1 MSITLCLP
9 PAANEPREPVKVPL
23 TEAETTT
30 TLPARH
36 LIDRVAPDPD
46 NPGTLAVW
54 IEVATQR
61 ARPVD
66 VRFAIVARDATAPPR
81 SQFLGHVMWQ
91 DAAADVYGTYL
102 GVNSEEN

>member
-1 MSITLCLP
+1 MSRIKVSPALIALGWLLLCLA

-36 LIDRVAPDPD
+36 LIDRVAVDPD
-46 NPGTLAVW
+46 NPGGLAVW

-61 ARPVD
+61 ARPV
-66 VRFAIVARDATAPPR
+66 RAR
-81 SQFLGHVMWQ
+81 
-91 DAAADVYGTYL
+91 
-102 GVNSEEN
+102 